1 MEKDDYVSS
10 IRNKLLA
17 EAFYLMGDIERYGT
31 GFVRIRKILKQYPE
45 IAYEINEIGD
55 FFQAV
60 IFQKTDIDNL
70 RKDLRKDLKEIYA
83 LTENQIKIIE
93 AIKQNKYITQQKLS
107 QCIGITAKNIRINME
122 KLKEK
127 AFLKRIGPLKG
138 GHWEIFLN

>member
-1 MEKDDYVSS
+1 
-10 IRNKLLA
+10 
-17 EAFYLMGDIERYGT
+17 MGDIERYGT

-60 IFQKTDIDNL
+60 IFQKTDMDN
-70 RKDLRKDLKEIYA
+70 LRKDLKEIYA

-122 KLKEK
+122 REY
-127 AFLKRIGPLKG
+127 PLG
-138 GHWEIFLN
+138 ASELSVIP